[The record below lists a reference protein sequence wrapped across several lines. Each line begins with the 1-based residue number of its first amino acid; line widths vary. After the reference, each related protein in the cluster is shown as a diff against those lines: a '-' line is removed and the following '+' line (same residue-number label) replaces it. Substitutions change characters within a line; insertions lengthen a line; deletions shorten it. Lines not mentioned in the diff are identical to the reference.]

1 MATANRDQSAQQKV
15 EQHLLGVLKEAL
27 NLAHRFQEGQ
37 GFRAYVLKR
46 IWLVVPI
53 GLLMILTSIGCAAA
67 TVLYLGGTRPLL
79 VLLAMLLVPF
89 VLVGSLFVQAYVFSS
104 WLESRA
110 LAQALHRR
118 AAPRGP
124 VGRWLMQK
132 LGVDVGTLPPVPWVL
147 AAIFLLLPLAMLV
160 MLAPEL
166 GVLLILLQ
174 VLAPIVYARLD
185 R

>member
-1 MATANRDQSAQQKV
+1 MPDREQSAQEKIAQYV
-15 EQHLLGVLKEAL
+15 FLGVLKEAL

-37 GFRAYVLKR
+37 GFQAYVLRR

-79 VLLAMLLVPF
+79 VLLAILLVPF
-89 VLVGSLFVQAYVFSS
+89 VLVGSLFVQAYVFFS

-110 LAQALHRR
+110 LAQALHRSAR
-118 AAPRGP
+118 PRGP
-124 VGRWLMQK
+124 VARWLMQK
-132 LGVDVGTLPPVPWVL
+132 LGVDMGALPPVPWVL

-160 MLAPEL
+160 MLAPKL
-166 GVLLILLQ
+166 GLALILLQ
-174 VLAPIVYARLD
+174 ILAPIVYARLD